1 MIISSIRQLRK
12 WFTKYPT
19 AKKFIKFGIV
29 GTSSTAVSLLVFW
42 LLSLQFPALN
52 LLTKAAGWIMGF
64 FVGFTLNKFWTYVDQ
79 TDDGEKYLIK
89 YIAVY
94 AVTFFIYL
102 GFNVLCDHYLFPNI
116 YIANVLESFDWIQSA
131 SWIDN
136 NGPFISNVISILLN
150 VILNFIGTNFLVF
163 KVPEPNEIFE

>member
-1 MIISSIRQLRK
+1 MIFGPIKKLRK
-12 WFTKYPT
+12 WFAQYPT

-29 GTSSTAVSLLVFW
+29 GTSSTLVSLLVFW

-52 LLTKAAGWIMGF
+52 LLTKAVGWIMGF

-94 AVTFFIYL
+94 AVTFFLYL
-102 GFNVLCDHYLFPNI
+102 GFNLLCDHFIFPNI
-116 YIANVLESFDWIQSA
+116 YIADMAKSFGWKLTSV
-131 SWIDN
+131 WLNN
-136 NGPFISNVISILLN
+136 NGPFVSNIIAILLN

-163 KVPEPNEIFE
+163 KVPEPDKIFE

>member
-1 MIISSIRQLRK
+1 MILTPIRRLRK
-12 WFTKYPT
+12 WFAQYPT

-29 GTSSTAVSLLVFW
+29 GTSSTVVSLLVFW

-79 TDDGEKYLIK
+79 TEDGEKYLIK

-102 GFNVLCDHYLFPNI
+102 GFNFLCDHYLYPNV
-116 YIANVLESFDWIQSA
+116 YLADIAQNFGWQISA
-131 SWIDN
+131 NWLTN
-136 NGPFISNVISILLN
+136 NGPFVSNIISILLN
-150 VILNFIGTNFLVF
+150 VMLNFIGTNFLVF
-163 KVPEPNEIFE
+163 KVPEPDKIFE

>member
-1 MIISSIRQLRK
+1 MILVPIRRLRK
-12 WFTKYPT
+12 WFTQYPT

-29 GTSSTAVSLLVFW
+29 GTSSTVVSLLVFW

-102 GFNVLCDHYLFPNI
+102 GFNLLCDHYIFPNI
-116 YIANVLESFDWIQSA
+116 YIANILESLGWLQSA
-131 SWIDN
+131 EWTNN
-136 NGPFISNVISILLN
+136 NGPLVSNVISILLN
-150 VILNFIGTNFLVF
+150 VMLNFIGTNFLVF

>member
-1 MIISSIRQLRK
+1 MILTPIRRLRK
-12 WFTKYPT
+12 WFAQYPI

-29 GTSSTAVSLLVFW
+29 GTSSTVVSLLVFW

-79 TDDGEKYLIK
+79 TEDGEKYLIK

-102 GFNVLCDHYLFPNI
+102 GFNFLCDHYLFPNI
-116 YIANVLESFDWIQSA
+116 YLANLAQNLNWQMSSVWLN
-131 SWIDN
+131 N
-136 NGPFISNVISILLN
+136 NGPFVSNIISILLN
-150 VILNFIGTNFLVF
+150 VMLNFIGTNFLVF
-163 KVPEPNEIFE
+163 KVPEPDKIFE

>member
-1 MIISSIRQLRK
+1 MILGPIKQLRK
-12 WFTKYPT
+12 WFAQYPT

-52 LLTKAAGWIMGF
+52 LLTKAAGWLMGF

-79 TDDGEKYLIK
+79 TEDGEKYLIK

-94 AVTFFIYL
+94 AITFFIYL
-102 GFNVLCDHYLFPNI
+102 GFNFLCDHYILPNM
-116 YIANVLESFDWIQSA
+116 YLAKFAQNFGWLLTANWLGS
-131 SWIDN
+131 
-136 NGPFISNVISILLN
+136 NGPFVSNIISILLN

-163 KVPEPNEIFE
+163 KVPEPDKIFE

>member
-1 MIISSIRQLRK
+1 MILGPIRKLRV
-12 WFTKYPT
+12 WFAKYPT

-29 GTSSTAVSLLVFW
+29 GTSSTMVSLLVFW

-94 AVTFFIYL
+94 AITFFIYL
-102 GFNVLCDHYLFPNI
+102 GFNFLCDHYIFPNV
-116 YIANVLESFDWIQSA
+116 YMADFFKSMEWLKTSEWLN
-131 SWIDN
+131 N
-136 NGPFISNVISILLN
+136 NGPFVSNIISILLN
-150 VILNFIGTNFLVF
+150 VMLNFIGTNFLVF
-163 KVPEPNEIFE
+163 KVPEPYKIFE

>member
-1 MIISSIRQLRK
+1 MILVPIRRLRK
-12 WFTKYPT
+12 WFTQYPT

-102 GFNVLCDHYLFPNI
+102 GFNLLCDHYLFPNI
-116 YIANVLESFDWIQSA
+116 YIADILESFGWLESA
-131 SWIDN
+131 SWVDN

-150 VILNFIGTNFLVF
+150 VMLNFIGTNFLVF

>member
-1 MIISSIRQLRK
+1 MILVPIRRLRK
-12 WFTKYPT
+12 WFTQYPT

-42 LLSLQFPALN
+42 LLTLQFPALN

-102 GFNVLCDHYLFPNI
+102 GFNLLCDHYLFPNI
-116 YIANVLESFDWIQSA
+116 YIADILESFGWLESA
-131 SWIDN
+131 SWVDN

-150 VILNFIGTNFLVF
+150 VMLNFIGTNFLVF